1 MTNLYDDVRDF
12 VIYDVEKIL
21 EKIHVVHVWEEI
33 EIFVQICFVDVE
45 TEIFFLVEIF
55 VSEMVIFYLQIFFLE
70 EIFRL

>member
-21 EKIHVVHVWEEI
+21 EKIHEVHVWEEI